1 MFGKARQWLT
11 ARLGSKQQDPLRLFV
26 HRHPMYQSVW
36 QPIVTPD
43 QQPGLQIQ
51 IYLEVSNRAAGACW
65 IVAAEIA
72 DMPAIQTVI
81 GVRDAKSHK
90 FAHDNPLPPRQL
102 TTVSLLFLVNGQSHS
117 IGEPFRA
124 TVLLTDHVGG
134 RHPLKVIMH

>member
-1 MFGKARQWLT
+1 MPQ
-11 ARLGSKQQDPLRLFV
+11 
-26 HRHPMYQSVW
+26 HRPVLERVW
-36 QPIVTPD
+36 QAMAQD
-43 QQPGLQIQ
+43 FRG
-51 IYLEVSNRAAGACW
+51 S
-65 IVAAEIA
+65 
-72 DMPAIQTVI
+72 VI